1 MLLVLAA
8 LAFGRAVYL
17 VAQAS
22 TQPARR
28 RKELLQRA
36 ASYGASPAQ
45 AAAVPGRPAPRR
57 RRVGALALLGAPVRT
72 LVPRKTRVV
81 LDKRLLNAGL
91 AKRISSDE
99 FLGAKGLAGGSGL
112 VLGLLVGSSLNALS
126 GFAFA
131 VCFGLGGFLLPD
143 MFVNS
148 KIAERREQ
156 IQAALPDALDLLAV
170 SVEAGLGFD
179 AALSKLAAYMKG
191 PLIEELA
198 LTLNEMRLGESR
210 SEALRRLAGRVDV
223 PELGS
228 FVRAIVQADQLGSSM
243 ANILRVQ
250 ATDARLRRQLS
261 AEERAMKAPLK
272 MLAPTMVFIF
282 PALFVVILGPTLINW
297 TLIRG
302 R

>member
-1 MLLVLAA
+1 MLLFLAA
-8 LAFGRAVYL
+8 LAFGIAVYL
-17 VAQAS
+17 AAEVSA
-22 TQPARR
+22 QPARR

-36 ASYGASPAQ
+36 ATYGSNPAQ
-45 AAAVPGRPAPRR
+45 AAVAPGSRTRQR
-57 RRVGALALLGAPVRT
+57 RRVGMLAALAAPVRT
-72 LVPRKTRVV
+72 LVPLKTRQA
-81 LDKRLLNAGL
+81 LGKRLLNAGL
-91 AKRISSDE
+91 AKRISPDE
-99 FLGAKGLAGGSGL
+99 LLGAKGLAGVLGL

-126 GFAFA
+126 GFTFA

-191 PLIEELA
+191 PLIEEFA

-223 PELGS
+223 TELGS

-243 ANILRVQ
+243 SHILRVQ
-250 ATDARLRRQLS
+250 AGDARLRRQLA
-261 AEERAMKAPLK
+261 AEEKAMKAPLK
-272 MLAPTMVFIF
+272 MLLPTMVFIF
-282 PALFVVILGPTLINW
+282 PALFVVILGPTLIHW
-297 TLIRG
+297 TMIR
-302 R
+302 